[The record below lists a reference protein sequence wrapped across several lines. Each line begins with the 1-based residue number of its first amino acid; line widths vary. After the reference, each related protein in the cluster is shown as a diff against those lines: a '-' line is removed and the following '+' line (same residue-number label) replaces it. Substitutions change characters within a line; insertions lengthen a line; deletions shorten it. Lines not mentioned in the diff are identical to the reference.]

1 MDSLFTTRDPIAHK
15 NLRKPVAS
23 KFSMTSIRT
32 LEPLTDQC
40 TEIFTKAMCDLEGR
54 AVDLGAWLQW
64 YAFDVIGAITFR
76 HRFGFMEERKDVRN
90 MIAGID
96 AVLPYAGIVGQI
108 PALHPWLA
116 GNEKLMS
123 LLARIPFIKI
133 PDPLR
138 TMVQVRH
145 KYAGRQIWADT
156 RCSLPKSA

>member
-1 MDSLFTTRDPIAHK
+1 MDSLFTTRDPVAHT
-15 NLRKPVAS
+15 NMRKPVVS

-40 TEIFTKAMCDLEGR
+40 TEIFARAMSDLEGR

-76 HRFGFMEERKDVRN
+76 HRFGFMEEQRDVKN

-96 AVLPYAGIVGQI
+96 ALLPYVGIVGQI

-116 GNEKLMS
+116 GNEKLIR
-123 LLARIPFIKI
+123 LLARIPFLDI
-133 PDPLR
+133 PDPLII
-138 TMVQVRH
+138 MVQARH
-145 KYAGRQIWADT
+145 EPVG
-156 RCSLPKSA
+156 